1 MNKQKTI
8 IIIVSICTVI
18 VVFLII
24 VFMKS
29 RGSPDPPDHP
39 DPPICK
45 TEDCIKQDP
54 NSSCV
59 SNECKCNNCST
70 GTYPNCKIDTSKIVV
85 EIENQPE
92 KTIQL
97 VNYTRED
104 PLHIFLSI
112 KKDEFTY
119 KSGCGKINKPI
130 DFTQPGFA
138 WDPLGSVIVS
148 EVMIPKNKYIILNLP
163 ADSLGNAFRVSPM
176 KMKSGN
182 DEFLKIDDTKVGCPS
197 KNPNSGIG
205 ATYCKIAEQWPVLL
219 EGGMDVVADASAVD
233 GINFKLTYQLTAEG
247 KILTMDITQNPCD
260 GLDDKYQLD
269 VGCRNPVKIDCGA
282 GAKLLDGKDVT
293 ADCCT
298 KDQVNNNH
306 EDGCISDNQV
316 CRFNDCSLALFNISD
331 DEKTKYYKKWDNGNN
346 DPPNVPPVKT
356 FIENPEN
363 LKDESPTKNFCTKIH
378 EKAGDFTPYCYDY
391 NDTKSS
397 KTLGPPY
404 KMKLI
409 VSDLV

>member
-1 MNKQKTI
+1 MNKKKTI

-29 RGSPDPPDHP
+29 RGSSSPDPPYT
-39 DPPICK
+39 PPICK
-45 TEDCIKQDP
+45 TEDCIKHDP

-59 SNECKCNNCST
+59 SNECKCNNCYI
-70 GTYPNCKIDTSKIVV
+70 GTYPNCKIDTSKIIV

-97 VNYTRED
+97 VNNTSED
-104 PLHIFLSI
+104 PLHIFLGI
-112 KKDEFTY
+112 KKEEFTY
-119 KSGCGKINKPI
+119 SSGCGKINKPI
-130 DFTQPGFA
+130 DFTQPGYA

-163 ADSLGNAFRVSPM
+163 GDCLGPGNAFRVSPM

-182 DEFLKIDDTKVGCPS
+182 DQFLKITDNKENCPS
-197 KNPNSGIG
+197 TNPNSGIG
-205 ATYCKIAEQWPVLL
+205 KTYCKIAEQWPVLL

-233 GINFKLTYQLTAEG
+233 GINFKLTYQLTDNKS
-247 KILTMDITQNPCD
+247 KILTMDINQNPCK
-260 GLDDKYQLD
+260 GLDIKYQLD

-282 GAKLLDGKDVT
+282 GAKLADGKDVT

-298 KDQVNNNH
+298 KDQVEKK
-306 EDGCISDNQV
+306 EDDCTSYEQS
-316 CRFNDCSLALFNISD
+316 CRFNDCSLALFNIPED
-331 DEKTKYYKKWDNGNN
+331 LKKQYYHIWDKGN
-346 DPPNVPPVKT
+346 PNPPVKT
-356 FIENPEN
+356 FIENTEN
-363 LKDESPTKNFCTKIH
+363 LIEGSPTKKFCTQIH
-378 EKAGDFTPYCYDY
+378 KDVGDFTPYCYDY
-391 NDTKSS
+391 NDTNSS
-397 KTLGPPY
+397 PTLGSPY

-409 VSDLV
+409 VSDLG